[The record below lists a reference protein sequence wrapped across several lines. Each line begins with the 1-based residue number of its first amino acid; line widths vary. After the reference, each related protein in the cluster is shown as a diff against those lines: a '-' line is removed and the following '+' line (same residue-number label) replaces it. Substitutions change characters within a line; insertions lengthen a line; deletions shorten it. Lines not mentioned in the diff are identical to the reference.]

1 MLHGNICGF
10 VCSVEDMGH
19 TDIDQPRGAHT
30 LRFQRIQK
38 GSRGSELQFSD
49 KYRPKCHA
57 SDTARSEVSLKLQ
70 VRVDIMPAPSAR
82 GDD

>member
-1 MLHGNICGF
+1 MLQGNICGF
-10 VCSVEDMGH
+10 LCLVEDMSH
-19 TDIDQPRGAHT
+19 TDIHQPKGAHT

-38 GSRGSELQFSD
+38 GSRGSERQFSD

-70 VRVDIMPAPSAR
+70 VRVDIMPTPSAR